1 MFNWKDISM
10 AGIIILAII
19 FYTYKKH
26 EYLGKFEIKNIKVSK
41 RVFKLNHVND
51 STQVHHIDIHK
62 NNDKLS
68 I

>member
-1 MFNWKDISM
+1 M

-26 EYLGKFEIKNIKVSK
+26 EYLRKFEIKNIKVSK

-51 STQVHHIDIHK
+51 STQVHQIDIHK
-62 NNDKLS
+62 KNDKLS
-68 I
+68 M